1 MLVGPEVGGWPSV
14 SSRGPG
20 WWESSL
26 HACWLADWLEVQ
38 GNGQP
43 LMRTWASW
51 VSSGVQAEAGEGLT
65 DLGLDGEKVLEWDIH
80 RKVWL
85 RGRNEMPLL
94 PGAHQVG
101 VVAVL
106 CLHPPSLCHTHRQVC
121 NS

>member
-26 HACWLADWLEVQ
+26 YISWLADWLEVQ

-43 LMRTWASW
+43 LMRTWAPW
-51 VSSGVQAEAGEGLT
+51 VSSRVQAEAGEELT

-80 RKVWL
+80 PEGLAQRKK
-85 RGRNEMPLL
+85 
-94 PGAHQVG
+94 
-101 VVAVL
+101 
-106 CLHPPSLCHTHRQVC
+106 
-121 NS
+121 